1 LISTILIFHEGS
13 ITIMK
18 KLIFVLASGGPPMV
32 MLELT
37 PARLAAI
44 KEAIA
49 WLEGFRDETADVL
62 REMLEEV

>member
-1 LISTILIFHEGS
+1 
-13 ITIMK
+13 MK